1 MNKNIMNKK
10 LLEINNLTV
19 TFKTDEGLFNAVEDV
34 SFHIERGEIVG
45 LVGESG
51 CGKSVTALSILRL
64 IPSPPGSIKNGS
76 IIFKDQDLL
85 KLDPKEVRKI
95 RGSAV
100 SMIFQEPLAA
110 LSPLQRIGQ
119 QMVEVL
125 QLHGSIKKKD
135 AWSISESWLR
145 KVKISDV
152 GESMYAYPFQLS
164 GGMQQRIMIA
174 MALMLEPDLIIADEP
189 TTALDVTIQAQVFK
203 LIREMRQEE
212 SSILLITHD
221 MGVIWEMCDRVIVMY
236 ASRVVE
242 EGSVSDIFSR
252 PAHPY
257 TKGLLKSIPKLSGET
272 GRLEAI
278 SGYVPS
284 PLHYP
289 SGCHFRDRCP
299 HAFDRCSEET
309 PQFVDLTYNH
319 KAACYIAEKIISNTQ
334 IITDDHS
341 VKA

>member
-1 MNKNIMNKK
+1 MMNKK
-10 LLEINNLTV
+10 LLEIKNLTV
-19 TFKTDEGLFNAVEDV
+19 TFKIDEGLFNAVEDV
-34 SFHIERGEIVG
+34 SLHIEKGEIVG

-64 IPSPPGSIKNGS
+64 IPSPPGSIENGS

-135 AWSISESWLR
+135 AWRISENWLR
-145 KVKISDV
+145 KVKISDA
-152 GESMYAYPFQLS
+152 GERMYAYPFQLS

-242 EGSVSDIFSR
+242 EGSVGDIFSR

-272 GRLEAI
+272 KRLEAI

-284 PLHYP
+284 PFHYP

-309 PQFVDLTYNH
+309 PQFVDLTHNH

-334 IITDDHS
+334 IIADDT
-341 VKA
+341 